1 MSSLPR
7 FAAGVVLSLTLAGCA
22 NADLGP
28 KQTVGTLLGAGTGA
42 LLGAQFGHGTGQLV
56 ATSVGTLLG
65 AYLGNEA
72 GKSLDR
78 ADALYASRAEYQA
91 LEYTPSGNST
101 PWRNPGFRP
110 LRQHHPDRDL
120 REHGRRLL
128 PRVPAS
134 GADRRPQPRR
144 LRHRVS
150 HPGRPMAGGALSER
164 RPRESARTTRSVEID
179 RPGGANDRAVRSR
192 ADLASARTMKRRS
205 EFEGGG
211 DRHADHLRCLAGTE
225 SRSTSL
231 AMRT

>member
-7 FAAGVVLSLTLAGCA
+7 FTAGVVLSLTLAGCA

-78 ADALYASRAEYQA
+78 ADALYASRAEHQA

-101 PWRNPGFRP
+101 PWRNPDSGRYGSITPIETFESTDGAYCREF
-110 LRQHHPDRDL
+110 QHQ
-120 REHGRRLL
+120 
-128 PRVPAS
+128 A
-134 GADRRPQPRR
+134 QI
-144 LRHRVS
+144 
-150 HPGRPMAGGALSER
+150 GG
-164 RPRESARTTRSVEID
+164 
-179 RPGGANDRAVRSR
+179 RSR
-192 ADLASARTMKRRS
+192 DVYGTACRTPD
-205 EFEGGG
+205 GQWQVV
-211 DRHADHLRCLAGTE
+211 H
-225 SRSTSL
+225 
-231 AMRT
+231 

>member
-7 FAAGVVLSLTLAGCA
+7 FTAGVVVSLTLAGCA

-78 ADALYASRAEYQA
+78 ADALYASRAEHQA

-101 PWRNPGFRP
+101 PWRNPDSGHYGSITPIETFESTDGAYGAARISP
-110 LRQHHPDRDL
+110 AL
-120 REHGRRLL
+120 GR
-128 PRVPAS
+128 
-134 GADRRPQPRR
+134 
-144 LRHRVS
+144 
-150 HPGRPMAGGALSER
+150 
-164 RPRESARTTRSVEID
+164 
-179 RPGGANDRAVRSR
+179 
-192 ADLASARTMKRRS
+192 
-205 EFEGGG
+205 
-211 DRHADHLRCLAGTE
+211 
-225 SRSTSL
+225 
-231 AMRT
+231 